1 MDETPF
7 CLMLFTFSPLDRHF
21 SSWCWP
27 CWLLHCA
34 IGPGLTAWL
43 VVNSSQA
50 CFAFLPDLVVGSL
63 LPCFL
68 WECRGGVGLAHP
80 FLSLVCVPYD
90 VRPPGVASRLPLGPH
105 ISMSCVRPP
114 SLVRLGAHGY
124 WVHSLAYFV
133 RGLDLF
139 YAFGG

>member
-1 MDETPF
+1 MLALLATPLGYWAWIDSLVGGQF
-7 CLMLFTFSPLDRHF
+7 L
-21 SSWCWP
+21 
-27 CWLLHCA
+27 
-34 IGPGLTAWL
+34 PGLL
-43 VVNSSQA
+43 
-50 CFAFLPDLVVGSL
+50 CFLPDLVVGSL
-63 LPCFL
+63 PPCFL